1 MPMIAPIVSL
11 ERRGI
16 AILYRLPEKGTKL
29 VTWGAAMIKKKTMW
43 IKPRLR
49 AIQPCQLRR
58 AAPSRSLAPAGAPKA
73 AGAAAI
79 EI

>member
-1 MPMIAPIVSL
+1 
-11 ERRGI
+11 
-16 AILYRLPEKGTKL
+16 
-29 VTWGAAMIKKKTMW
+29 MIKEKTM
-43 IKPRLR
+43 INKAPAQGNPAMPL
-49 AIQPCQLRR
+49 LRR